1 MILKIIAKRL
11 HNILSIK
18 CKIIEQ
24 IVVIATIIVRYM
36 CVCVCVT
43 DFQCYGVGLVKIFVT
58 VFEGSAL
65 LLDILIVR
73 LKPKLCLNILLL
85 CTYTKAK
92 RVYRPIDL
100 NWF

>member
-1 MILKIIAKRL
+1 MRQEIWLLEGWLILP
-11 HNILSIK
+11 N
-18 CKIIEQ
+18 
-24 IVVIATIIVRYM
+24 
-36 CVCVCVT
+36 
-43 DFQCYGVGLVKIFVT
+43 LVKWEVT
-58 VFEGSAL
+58 YPTKM
-65 LLDILIVR
+65 R

>member
-1 MILKIIAKRL
+1 MTVHADGEFAPLQALIHDMPGGPMVNLASANE
-11 HNILSIK
+11 HVPE
-18 CKIIEQ
+18 IE
-24 IVVIATIIVRYM
+24 R
-36 CVCVCVT
+36 
-43 DFQCYGVGLVKIFVT
+43 
-58 VFEGSAL
+58 
-65 LLDILIVR
+65 R

>member
-1 MILKIIAKRL
+1 MTVRE
-11 HNILSIK
+11 SIRWLALDK
-18 CKIIEQ
+18 ELVISDTIETQ
-24 IVVIATIIVRYM
+24 RYEIPGTPSQGLVRVKEGEEGLDGPKHTRYR
-36 CVCVCVT
+36 T
-43 DFQCYGVGLVKIFVT
+43 GVGM
-58 VFEGSAL
+58 
-65 LLDILIVR
+65 LIYMR